1 MEEALGPPPE
11 MAEKADELTP
21 MLSQYLELCERY
33 DDALV
38 LFQVGDFY
46 ETFCSAAE
54 TTARILEITLTQRED
69 STGTYPM
76 AGIPIDNAES
86 YIETLL
92 EAGYRV
98 AVADQVQEPEETSGL
113 VDRAVTRVV
122 TPGTLTET
130 ELLAD
135 GDNNFVACLTDGY
148 GLALLDVSTGD
159 FYATR
164 LDRLEA
170 VSDELE
176 RFDPAEA
183 VVGPDAPTDP
193 FGAGC
198 MVTPYERSA
207 FDLEAA
213 REKVQSYFGETPLAS
228 DVEVR
233 ACGAL
238 LAYAEY
244 ARGATTDGETTRLE
258 YLNHLTRYDPREYM
272 LLDAVA
278 TRSLEIFEPR
288 HVHGL
293 EGAALSETIDRTASA
308 LGGRELRDWLRRP
321 LLDRARI
328 EGRLDAVEALLNRVG
343 ERERAIELLADV
355 YDLERLVSR
364 VSRGRADARDL
375 RALEATLSVVP
386 DLRERL
392 DDAATE
398 SAILAEI
405 AEDLD
410 DCPEV
415 RDHIDAAIVD
425 SPPVEIT
432 EGGVVRDGYDE
443 TLDSLRRT
451 EREGKAWIDELEATE
466 RERTGIDSLKVG
478 HNSVHGYYI
487 EVTDPNLDAVP
498 DDYHRRQTLKN
509 AERFY
514 TPELKEREDEIIRAE
529 GRADEREY
537 ELFKEIRSRVAETT
551 ERIQATAAAIARLD
565 ALCSLAAVAAEYDYC
580 RPKVGTDGIDI
591 EGGRHPVVERT
602 ESAFVPNP
610 TDLPRDRPM
619 AVVTGPNMSGKSTYM
634 RQVALLCVLAQLG
647 SFVPARCA
655 ELPIVDRIFTRV
667 GASDDIAGGRST
679 FMVEMTE
686 LADILAEADEDSLV
700 VLDEVGRGTSTRDG
714 YAIAQA
720 ATEYLHDEIG
730 AYTLFA
736 THHHELTDVAAT
748 LPRAKNYHFSAV
760 RTADGVEFE
769 HDLRSG
775 PAEAS
780 YGVEVAEMAG
790 VPADVVDRAGGLL
803 ENDTDP
809 EGHRAGRQDEP
820 SLDRT
825 DTDRPDPAT
834 ASTDGGREA
843 ILAELDSVDLA
854 ETTPMEALNLLSK
867 LQSELE

>member
-1 MEEALGPPPE
+1 MDEALGPPPE
-11 MAEKADELTP
+11 MAEKADDLTP

-46 ETFCSAAE
+46 ETFCAAAE

-92 EAGYRV
+92 DAGYRV
-98 AVADQVQEPEETSGL
+98 AVADQVEAPEETSGL

-135 GDNNFVACLTDGY
+135 GDNNFVACLADGY
-148 GLALLDVSTGD
+148 GLAVLDVSTGD

-164 LDRLEA
+164 LDRTDA
-170 VSDELE
+170 VADELE

-183 VVGPDAPTDP
+183 VVGPEAPTEP
-193 FGAGC
+193 FGSEC

-207 FDLEAA
+207 FELEAA
-213 REKVQSYFGETPLAS
+213 REKVRSYFGEASLAS
-228 DVEVR
+228 DAEVR

-244 ARGATTDGETTRLE
+244 ARGATTDGETTRLS

-278 TRSLEIFEPR
+278 TRSLELFEPR

-308 LGGRELRDWLRRP
+308 LGGRELRDRLRRP
-321 LLDRARI
+321 LLDPDRI
-328 EGRLDAVEALLNRVG
+328 DARLDAVEALLGRVG
-343 ERERAIELLADV
+343 ERENASEHLADV
-355 YDLERLVSR
+355 YDLERLVAGI
-364 VSRGRADARDL
+364 SRGRADARDL
-375 RALEATLSVVP
+375 RALESTLSVVP
-386 DLRERL
+386 DLRDCIDE
-392 DDAATE
+392 AATE
-398 SAILAEI
+398 SDALAEI

-415 RDHIDAAIVD
+415 RELIDGAIVE
-425 SPPVEIT
+425 SPPAEIT
-432 EGGVVRDGYDE
+432 EGGIIREGYDE
-443 TLDSLRRT
+443 TLDSLRAT
-451 EREGKAWIDELEATE
+451 EREGKAWIDDLEAAE

-487 EVTDPNLDAVP
+487 EVTDPNLESVP

-514 TPELKEREDEIIRAE
+514 TPELKEREEEIIRAE
-529 GRADEREY
+529 GRADDREY
-537 ELFKEIRSRVAETT
+537 ELFVEVRDRVAEAT
-551 ERIQATAAAIARLD
+551 ERIQQTAAAIARLD
-565 ALCSLAAVAAEYDYC
+565 ALCSLASVAAEYDYC
-580 RPKVGTDGIDI
+580 RPEVGADGIDI

-602 ESAFVPNP
+602 ETAFVPNP
-610 TDLPRDRPM
+610 TDLPRERPM

-634 RQVALLCVLAQLG
+634 RQVALICVLAQLG
-647 SFVPARCA
+647 SFVPAERA
-655 ELPIVDRIFTRV
+655 ELPIVDRVFTRV

-686 LADILAEADEDSLV
+686 LADILAGAGEDSLV

-720 ATEYLHDEIG
+720 ATEHLHDEVG

-736 THHHELTDVAAT
+736 THHHELTDVAER
-748 LPRAKNYHFSAV
+748 LPRAKNYHFSAA

-769 HDLRSG
+769 HDLREG

-790 VPADVVDRAGGLL
+790 VPGTVVDRAGRLL
-803 ENDTDP
+803 DADSAPTASDADR
-809 EGHRAGRQDEP
+809 GDRA
-820 SLDRT
+820 
-825 DTDRPDPAT
+825 A
-834 ASTDGGREA
+834 ASTDGGRESV
-843 ILAELDSVDLA
+843 LAELDSIDLA
-854 ETTPMEALNLLSK
+854 ETTPIEALNLLSR